1 MPGMLLHHE
10 KRLDVFMCGTFFA
23 IGFSPITALAV
34 AIFGLLPLPVNTL
47 LIVLPATVLGI
58 GLALRFPTYGKLAL
72 KGLLLGLIAVFL
84 YDCMRYPF
92 IIAGVWGDFI
102 PKINMWLF
110 NTSQPNWMVGYLWRY
125 LGDGGF
131 MGMAFTV
138 GYCALKPRVD
148 SRIAGL
154 GFGVAIWLCLIG
166 TLVLAPHG
174 QEMLF
179 RVTAI
184 TLSLS
189 LLGHLIYGAAIG
201 LLLPYVCRKELTGVE
216 SIKPAIGLF
225 QDVWEE
231 PLDNEATLK
240 LPPLLRKRPV
250 WEQKTATLAL
260 DF

>member
-1 MPGMLLHHE
+1 MQVKQKKDQYRPKVRASRNYCLQPASHAILEPGRL
-10 KRLDVFMCGTFFA
+10 KR
-23 IGFSPITALAV
+23 PE
-34 AIFGLLPLPVNTL
+34 PER
-47 LIVLPATVLGI
+47 GI
-58 GLALRFPTYGKLAL
+58 QT
-72 KGLLLGLIAVFL
+72 
-84 YDCMRYPF
+84 DS
-92 IIAGVWGDFI
+92 IINV
-102 PKINMWLF
+102 F

-201 LLLPYVCRKELTGVE
+201 ILLPYVCRKELTGVE
-216 SIKPAIGLF
+216 SIKLAILSR
-225 QDVWEE
+225 DVWEE

-260 DF
+260 GS

>member
-1 MPGMLLHHE
+1 
-10 KRLDVFMCGTFFA
+10 
-23 IGFSPITALAV
+23 
-34 AIFGLLPLPVNTL
+34 
-47 LIVLPATVLGI
+47 VLGI

-72 KGLLLGLIAVFL
+72 RGLLLGLIAVFL

-138 GYCALKPRVD
+138 GYCVLKPRVD

-179 RVTAI
+179 RVTVI

-201 LLLPYVCRKELTGVE
+201 ILLPYVCRKELTGVE
-216 SIKPAIGLF
+216 SIKPAIGLSR
-225 QDVWEE
+225 DVWEE

-260 DF
+260 GS

>member
-1 MPGMLLHHE
+1 MTIHLIDEADLRL
-10 KRLDVFMCGTFFA
+10 KR
-23 IGFSPITALAV
+23 PE
-34 AIFGLLPLPVNTL
+34 PER
-47 LIVLPATVLGI
+47 GI
-58 GLALRFPTYGKLAL
+58 QT
-72 KGLLLGLIAVFL
+72 
-84 YDCMRYPF
+84 DS
-92 IIAGVWGDFI
+92 IINV
-102 PKINMWLF
+102 F

-201 LLLPYVCRKELTGVE
+201 ILLPYVCRKELTGVE
-216 SIKPAIGLF
+216 SIKLAILSR
-225 QDVWEE
+225 DVWEE

-260 DF
+260 GS

>member
-1 MPGMLLHHE
+1 
-10 KRLDVFMCGTFFA
+10 
-23 IGFSPITALAV
+23 
-34 AIFGLLPLPVNTL
+34 
-47 LIVLPATVLGI
+47 
-58 GLALRFPTYGKLAL
+58 
-72 KGLLLGLIAVFL
+72 
-84 YDCMRYPF
+84 
-92 IIAGVWGDFI
+92 
-102 PKINMWLF
+102 
-110 NTSQPNWMVGYLWRY
+110 MVGYLWRY

-131 MGMAFTV
+131 MGIAFTV
-138 GYCALKPRVD
+138 GYCVLKPRVD

-179 RVTAI
+179 RVTVI

-201 LLLPYVCRKELTGVE
+201 LLLPYVCRKELTRVE
-216 SIKPAIGLF
+216 SIKPAIGLSR
-225 QDVWEE
+225 DVWEE
-231 PLDNEATLK
+231 PLDNEETLK

-260 DF
+260 GS